1 METGSEDA
9 LTSRLEYLLEQG
21 WEPVDEELA
30 LRRAKEFGR
39 KYWRVFDMLAKESRD

>member
-1 METGSEDA
+1 MHSRDMTDKQRMETEGEDA

-30 LRRAKEFGR
+30 
-39 KYWRVFDMLAKESRD
+39 